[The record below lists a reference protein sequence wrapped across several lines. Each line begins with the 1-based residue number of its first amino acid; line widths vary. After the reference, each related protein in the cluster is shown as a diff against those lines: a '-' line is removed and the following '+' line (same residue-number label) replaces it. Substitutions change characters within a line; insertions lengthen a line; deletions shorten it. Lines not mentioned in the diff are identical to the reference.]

1 MGSGKLRLGLGSSL
15 FLLGL
20 LSLIVFGC
28 FSPGGERLSRSKT
41 GRIELPVSEFLEG
54 DLLFKTGQNSLS
66 DLVVQVDG
74 VFSHVGIVVV
84 IGRQAKVV
92 HAVPPGASTGGVVLE
107 NIESYVADAKKVGWL
122 RVPGIDAPTR
132 QKIQNYALTQVG
144 KPFDLQFSLQ
154 DPKAI
159 YCSELVIRAF
169 NNAGIATHTAGVNL
183 ALLPEPIVVPSTLL
197 TGLQI
202 IKIVGY

>member
-1 MGSGKLRLGLGSSL
+1 VPLRPL
-15 FLLGL
+15 FYSHLGL
-20 LSLIVFGC
+20 L
-28 FSPGGERLSRSKT
+28 
-41 GRIELPVSEFLEG
+41 
-54 DLLFKTGQNSLS
+54 
-66 DLVVQVDG
+66 
-74 VFSHVGIVVV
+74 
-84 IGRQAKVV
+84 
-92 HAVPPGASTGGVVLE
+92 
-107 NIESYVADAKKVGWL
+107 YVADAKKVGWL

-132 QKIQNYALTQVG
+132 QKLQNYALTQVG

-169 NNAGIATHTAGVNL
+169 NKAGIATNTAGVNL